1 MTMLISTGLSQSA
14 QSLWRDKSFTLA
26 VVLTMT
32 SACGVF
38 LWVLTLGWHL
48 LLKPLPYP
56 AADQLHLLQ
65 YQRLDGSG
73 KLQSAS
79 LLHPAAE
86 HLYQLQQQW
95 QRQQQPA
102 TADPLPPIELALIH
116 QAQEVVMSDPA
127 QPRLS
132 AAYISPELGPMLGMP
147 LLLGQGFTESH
158 QLAQKN
164 PGVILSYQAW
174 QLLFQQRPDV
184 LQQSVLLNGVSHP
197 VLGVTAAGFVAPT
210 FNQAMPTIDLWLPWD
225 FNNADFKH
233 NWHFPDDNTTVLL
246 QGSPHQLDSWLTAWS
261 APLQQQFASQLAD
274 EPNFAGWTVRLDK
287 LPLQQHLSQQH
298 RGLLALLLI
307 GASGLLLIASANIL
321 NLFLAR
327 LLLLQKQ
334 LAIRAAL
341 GARRVQLAQQLFSD
355 ALILMLA
362 SAGLG
367 LLLAQAGL
375 TGFQQWTDGNLLSNS
390 RPMLSAF
397 SIVSALLLAVL
408 LATVI
413 SVFSVHTVQYHQLS
427 LALQTGSKG
436 AGLQIP
442 AVFRRGFVVLQL
454 SCAIVLVFLSSLVV
468 RDALVKLQRP
478 LGFEPERVLQVE
490 FAVSTLDWQGWSSY
504 APKVA
509 EMAARLRQQAGIAGV
524 SFAFN
529 PLVDRFQLEHHIV

>member
-1 MTMLISTGLSQSA
+1 M
-14 QSLWRDKSFTLA
+14 
-26 VVLTMT
+26 
-32 SACGVF
+32 
-38 LWVLTLGWHL
+38 
-48 LLKPLPYP
+48 
-56 AADQLHLLQ
+56 
-65 YQRLDGSG
+65 
-73 KLQSAS
+73 
-79 LLHPAAE
+79 
-86 HLYQLQQQW
+86 
-95 QRQQQPA
+95 
-102 TADPLPPIELALIH
+102 
-116 QAQEVVMSDPA
+116 
-127 QPRLS
+127 
-132 AAYISPELGPMLGMP
+132 
-147 LLLGQGFTESH
+147 
-158 QLAQKN
+158 
-164 PGVILSYQAW
+164 
-174 QLLFQQRPDV
+174 
-184 LQQSVLLNGVSHP
+184 
-197 VLGVTAAGFVAPT
+197 
-210 FNQAMPTIDLWLPWD
+210 
-225 FNNADFKH
+225 
-233 NWHFPDDNTTVLL
+233 LL

-261 APLQQQFASQLAD
+261 GPMQQQFASQLAD

-478 LGFEPERVLQVE
+478 LGFEPKQVLQVE
-490 FAVSTLDWQGWSSY
+490 FAVSTLDWQG
-504 APKVA
+504 
-509 EMAARLRQQAGIAGV
+509 
-524 SFAFN
+524 
-529 PLVDRFQLEHHIV
+529 

>member
-132 AAYISPELGPMLGMP
+132 AAYISPEFGPMLGMP

-174 QLLFQQRPDV
+174 QLLFFSSGQMYC
-184 LQQSVLLNGVSHP
+184 SKVS
-197 VLGVTAAGFVAPT
+197 
-210 FNQAMPTIDLWLPWD
+210 
-225 FNNADFKH
+225 
-233 NWHFPDDNTTVLL
+233 
-246 QGSPHQLDSWLTAWS
+246 
-261 APLQQQFASQLAD
+261 
-274 EPNFAGWTVRLDK
+274 
-287 LPLQQHLSQQH
+287 
-298 RGLLALLLI
+298 
-307 GASGLLLIASANIL
+307 
-321 NLFLAR
+321 
-327 LLLLQKQ
+327 
-334 LAIRAAL
+334 
-341 GARRVQLAQQLFSD
+341 
-355 ALILMLA
+355 
-362 SAGLG
+362 
-367 LLLAQAGL
+367 
-375 TGFQQWTDGNLLSNS
+375 
-390 RPMLSAF
+390 
-397 SIVSALLLAVL
+397 
-408 LATVI
+408 
-413 SVFSVHTVQYHQLS
+413 
-427 LALQTGSKG
+427 
-436 AGLQIP
+436 
-442 AVFRRGFVVLQL
+442 
-454 SCAIVLVFLSSLVV
+454 C
-468 RDALVKLQRP
+468 
-478 LGFEPERVLQVE
+478 
-490 FAVSTLDWQGWSSY
+490 
-504 APKVA
+504 
-509 EMAARLRQQAGIAGV
+509 
-524 SFAFN
+524 
-529 PLVDRFQLEHHIV
+529 